1 LKVLSSV
8 YPYVLEVFENFGELA
23 SADFARRGLTV
34 QTARTCFIQHVL
46 VECLSRPQQDP
57 FNRSPL
63 AGNPSQFIRMPEEH
77 EALRI
82 SYFYAGDSSGL
93 EVYLRYRFLG
103 ELPSVP
109 QCKKK
114 ADGTNEWTWKP
125 SRYLGPKG
133 ETASRLYI
141 PPLLI
146 QKWPGILQDANRP
159 LMLTEGELKAVTS
172 TQEGY
177 PTIAIGGVWM
187 GTIGTKESGFRLIP
201 DFDWINLKGRK
212 IFICFDSD
220 RATNWQVR
228 AAERRLEK
236 ALFGSGARV
245 HTVKLDSL
253 GVARH
258 G

>member
-1 LKVLSSV
+1 MKVLRSV
-8 YPYVLEVFENFGELA
+8 YPYVLKVFENFGELA
-23 SADFARRGLTV
+23 AADFARRGLTV
-34 QTARTCFIQHVL
+34 QTARTCCIQHVL

-63 AGNPSQFIRMPEEH
+63 AENPSQFIRIPEEY

-93 EVYLRYRFLG
+93 EVYSRYRFLG

-141 PPLLI
+141 PPLLV
-146 QKWPGILQDANRP
+146 QKWPGILQDPSRRFWIV
-159 LMLTEGELKAVTS
+159 EGELKAVALV
-172 TQEGY
+172 QRGI
-177 PTIAIGGVWM
+177 PAVAIGGVWM
-187 GTIGTKESGFRLIP
+187 GCDGDKETGFRLIE
-201 DFDWINLKGRK
+201 DFSWLSLNGRK
-212 IFICFDSD
+212 VSICFDSD
-220 RATNWQVR
+220 RAINRDIRLAETRLKQCLVR
-228 AAERRLEK
+228 A
-236 ALFGSGARV
+236 GAKPSV
-245 HTVKLDSL
+245 LKLDR
-253 GVARH
+253 VVQKYV
-258 G
+258 